1 MAVCFTP
8 SSNYILAAIKQ
19 FFVWC
24 LIEIEFTNNVRT
36 VAHKMYYFHYRTT
49 GGGRGGA
56 VSGVLQTAISQ
67 YEKWVKTNWLMFIT
81 WGVHGHLLLAV
92 AAGKLESDTRI
103 GWRNYFQHRGKN

>member
-1 MAVCFTP
+1 MWQCVLH
-8 SSNYILAAIKQ
+8 NYILAAIKQ

-36 VAHKMYYFHYRTT
+36 VAHKMYYFRYRTT

-67 YEKWVKTNWLMFIT
+67 
-81 WGVHGHLLLAV
+81 
-92 AAGKLESDTRI
+92 
-103 GWRNYFQHRGKN
+103 